1 MIDAPIGLSFFIVR
15 KKEVLIDWWF
25 YFIQTSVQHNKAS
38 VVLFWNAG
46 FLFKSQAVGINSW
59 VHLALKLILRGN
71 PFFNRL
77 HDFSLLSSNS
87 FLHRFLKS
95 KYKKKILDTKKISFS
110 KADYYKATDFLF
122 DPEWP
127 NTIWGRGKQDLN
139 LTRCSSWTKLNTGV
153 FILN

>member
-87 FLHRFLKS
+87 FLHSFLKL
-95 KYKKKILDTKKISFS
+95 KFTKKNLDTKKISCSNFEGR
-110 KADYYKATDFLF
+110 FLI
-122 DPEWP
+122 
-127 NTIWGRGKQDLN
+127 TIIFLN
-139 LTRCSSWTKLNTGV
+139 KLIHTGYREQ
-153 FILN
+153 LAYLLGL